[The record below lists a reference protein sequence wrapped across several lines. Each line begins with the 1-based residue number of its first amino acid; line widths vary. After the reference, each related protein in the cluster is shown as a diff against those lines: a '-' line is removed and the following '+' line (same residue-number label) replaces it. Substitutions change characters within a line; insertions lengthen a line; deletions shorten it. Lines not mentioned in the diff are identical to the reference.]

1 MAPRRTQTT
10 AAKTTAEKTADDDK
24 TQETAAEQ
32 QGKGTVAKDDGQ
44 AKAEEKPKAEDKGA
58 DEKPAPKT
66 QPKADSKAEAKTE
79 DKVDITKGS
88 ENRDPIPTPEKHQDR
103 AMNQVDSQVSN
114 AASVGVE
121 GLEEDARKRMLQI
134 AQIDTSSPSGYTD
147 VFRAMVHPPE
157 NAVKASKAE
166 AKSVDSRN
174 SKKN

>member
-10 AAKTTAEKTADDDK
+10 ADKATDDNK
-24 TQETAAEQ
+24 VQETAAEKQ
-32 QGKGTVAKDDGQ
+32 AKDQGQ
-44 AKAEEKPKAEDKGA
+44 AAPQVKAEEKPKAEDKGA

-121 GLEEDARKRMLQI
+121 GLEEAARKRMLQV
-134 AQIDTSSPSGYTD
+134 AQIDTSSSSGYND

-166 AKSVDSRN
+166 AKSVDS
-174 SKKN
+174 KKN